1 MTKLFAAIVA
11 AGFGLAFA
19 ATGHA
24 ATKTVAVNAIDA
36 TGVKAAIGTIKFRD
50 SRQGLVVE
58 PALKGLP
65 AGLHGFHI
73 HENAN
78 CGPGTQNNQAVAGLA
93 AGGHYDP
100 AGTKKHEGP
109 HDEGHL
115 GDMPALW
122 VDADG
127 SATLPVLAK
136 RLKTKNIGGRAVI
149 VHAGGDNYADAPAA
163 LGGGGA
169 RIACGVIK

>member
-1 MTKLFAAIVA
+1 MTKLFATILA
-11 AGFGLAFA
+11 AGFGLGLA
-19 ATGHA
+19 AAADA
-24 ATKTVAVNAIDA
+24 ATKTVTVNAIDA
-36 TGVKAAIGTIKFRD
+36 TGVKAAIGSIKFRD

-58 PALKGLP
+58 PELKGLP

-78 CGPGTQNNQAVAGLA
+78 CGTGTQNNQTVAGLA

-109 HDEGHL
+109 HGAGHL

-122 VDADG
+122 VDSDG

-136 RLKTKNIGGRAVI
+136 RLKTKDISGRSVI
-149 VHAGGDNYADAPAA
+149 IHAGGDNYADAPAA

-169 RIACGVIK
+169 RIACGLIK